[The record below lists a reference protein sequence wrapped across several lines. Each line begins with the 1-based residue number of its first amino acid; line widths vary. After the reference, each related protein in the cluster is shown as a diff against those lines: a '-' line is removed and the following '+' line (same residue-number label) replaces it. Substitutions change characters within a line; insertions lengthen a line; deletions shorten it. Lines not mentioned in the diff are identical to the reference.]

1 MKILKLALLPFPLF
15 LSYLLFGGI
24 YFGHQDWMLSYTLCA
39 AFLFSYLATRKET
52 NKKTKLLKLFLVFA
66 PMCLLDL
73 AMLFMEGVVQEL
85 VISYT
90 ITIPI
95 FSFLGYWYGL
105 KEHVLTPIVS
115 VLSAFIVGLF
125 VFSNYLT
132 FSDNIDSRKEL
143 PLPEMSF
150 YNEKLE
156 EVLLNKNKITVL
168 EFWYSGCGYCFEKMP
183 ELEKQYLEFKNNP
196 NVEIYSV
203 GAPLKSE
210 SIQELDSIMSSLDY
224 KFPKLYVKSTK
235 EVELKLKQNAYPFLL
250 IIKNDIIRYLGGF
263 NTDDEI
269 KFYRLEDEVERLL

>member
-1 MKILKLALLPFPLF
+1 MKILKLIFLPFQLF
-15 LSYLLFGGI
+15 LFYVILMGVYWGE
-24 YFGHQDWMLSYTLCA
+24 HTWTLSYTLCA

-115 VLSAFIVGLF
+115 VVSAFIIGLF
-125 VFSNYLT
+125 IFPNYLT

-143 PLPEMSF
+143 PLPEISF
-150 YNEKLE
+150 YNEKSE
-156 EVLLNKNKITVL
+156 EVLLDKNKITVL
-168 EFWYSGCGYCFEKMP
+168 EFWNSRCGYCFEKMP

-210 SIQELDSIMSSLDY
+210 SIQELDSIMNTLDY
-224 KFPKLYVKSTK
+224 KFPKLYVKSTN

-250 IIKNDIIRYLGGF
+250 IIKNDTIRYLGGF

-269 KFYRLEDEVERLL
+269 KFYRLEDEVERML